1 MHVEGK
7 NPATTLLADV
17 MTSRPN
23 TLAPGGTAADALRLM
38 RDAGFRHLPIVE
50 QGRIL
55 GVVSRGDFEGM
66 ELDLH
71 EQEVALWER
80 TA

>member
-1 MHVEGK
+1 VET
-7 NPATTLLADV
+7 PC
-17 MTSRPN
+17 R
-23 TLAPGGTAADALRLM
+23 

-55 GVVSRGDFEGM
+55 SVVSRGDFEGR

-80 TA
+80 TG